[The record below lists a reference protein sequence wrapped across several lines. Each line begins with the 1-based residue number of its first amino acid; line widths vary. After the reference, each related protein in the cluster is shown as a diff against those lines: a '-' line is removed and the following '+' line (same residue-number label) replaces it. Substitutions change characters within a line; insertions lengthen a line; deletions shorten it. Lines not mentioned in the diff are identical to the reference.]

1 MCRRS
6 ATSTGTFPTRRGA
19 HSRRSARPGMRSRGG
34 SGRGARNSTAA
45 DERLAPVTRE
55 RWTTLLVVSAATAML
70 LLDVTVV
77 NVALPA
83 IREDLDASFGEMQW
97 VIDAY
102 ALTLAATLLSA
113 GALADRIGR
122 RGSFGARRAVVSARA
137 ALRAPGVAP

>member
-1 MCRRS
+1 
-6 ATSTGTFPTRRGA
+6 
-19 HSRRSARPGMRSRGG
+19 
-34 SGRGARNSTAA
+34 
-45 DERLAPVTRE
+45 VTRE
-55 RWTTLLVVSAATAML
+55 RWITLLVVSAATAML

-83 IREDLDASFGEMQW
+83 IRADLDASFGEMQW

-122 RGSFGARRAVVSARA
+122 RRVFIWGLAIFTACSALCAAASSPVFLDLARA
-137 ALRAPGVAP
+137 AQGSAALRCSRPRLRSSVTSSKIGSAVLPWAFGAA

>member
-1 MCRRS
+1 M
-6 ATSTGTFPTRRGA
+6 
-19 HSRRSARPGMRSRGG
+19 
-34 SGRGARNSTAA
+34 
-45 DERLAPVTRE
+45 
-55 RWTTLLVVSAATAML
+55 

-83 IREDLDASFGEMQW
+83 IRADVDASFGEMQW

-122 RGSFGARRAVVSARA
+122 RAIFALTWIWANPARPAARPFGGTTGGTSPSLCRFVH
-137 ALRAPGVAP
+137 PY

>member
-1 MCRRS
+1 M
-6 ATSTGTFPTRRGA
+6 
-19 HSRRSARPGMRSRGG
+19 
-34 SGRGARNSTAA
+34 
-45 DERLAPVTRE
+45 TRE
-55 RWTTLLVVSAATAML
+55 RWITLLVVSAATAML

-83 IREDLDASFGEMQW
+83 IRADLDASFGEMQW

-122 RGSFGARRAVVSARA
+122 RAIFAAGLAVFTACSVLCAVASSPVFLDLAHRHGFDQGERHPAGPSREAAGRDAGSRA
-137 ALRAPGVAP
+137 